1 MIIINSRK
9 IDVVVKSSFEIIIY
23 KRNKELQKKKWSIT
37 VV

>member
-9 IDVVVKSSFEIIIY
+9 IDVVVKSSFEIITY
-23 KRNKELQKKKWSIT
+23 KRNKKLQKKKWSIT

>member
-23 KRNKELQKKKWSIT
+23 KRNKKLQKKKWSIT

>member
-9 IDVVVKSSFEIIIY
+9 IDVVVKSLFEIIIY
-23 KRNKELQKKKWSIT
+23 KRNKKLQKKKWSIA

>member
-23 KRNKELQKKKWSIT
+23 KRNKKLQKKEWSIT